1 MPVQAALSQIN
12 FDTRW
17 ITYRRPNNL
26 QAPRPWRNWLCDR
39 GSLTAHLV
47 AASEGAFTVEVQRQ
61 QWQLPSRSEAQL
73 LSLSCRE
80 LALVREV
87 KLCGRETPW
96 VFARTVI
103 PVATLTGR
111 QKQFSQLGNRSLGT
125 VLFNDPSMRRGA
137 FQISKLCLQS
147 AEQVWARRSLFYLDD
162 KPLLVCE
169 VFLPPVGQLDY
180 LPPLLPSGKV

>member
-1 MPVQAALSQIN
+1 MQAALSQIN

-17 ITYRRPNNL
+17 TTFRRPNNL
-26 QAPRPWRNWLCDR
+26 QAPRPWRSWLCDR
-39 GSLTAHLV
+39 GSLTEHLI
-47 AASEGAFTVEVQRQ
+47 AASDGDFDVQVQRQ
-61 QWQLPSRSEAQL
+61 QWLVPSRSEAKILGLKNRQ
-73 LSLSCRE
+73 

-87 KLCGRETPW
+87 KLCGGGTPW

-103 PVATLTGR
+103 PVTTLTGR

-137 FQISKLCLQS
+137 FQISRLTASTGERL
-147 AEQVWARRSLFYLDD
+147 WARRSLFYLDN

-169 VFLPPVGQLDY
+169 VFLAPVAALGYQ
-180 LPPLLPSGKV
+180 PPLLPSGKV